1 MFAGAEL
8 FDVLKNGNSARLFGI
23 MLHVKQDLSHC
34 RILQKRN
41 NFGQKTKRENGKK
54 CKHRQKT
61 IQVSNFHNAA
71 ETDVN
76 LTGREQV
83 LIQKSRRLFF

>member
-1 MFAGAEL
+1 
-8 FDVLKNGNSARLFGI
+8 

-41 NFGQKTKRENGKK
+41 NFGQKTKRENEKK
-54 CKHRQKT
+54 NKHREKT

-76 LTGREQV
+76 LTNQAETNINSKEPSFV
-83 LIQKSRRLFF
+83 F

>member
-1 MFAGAEL
+1 M
-8 FDVLKNGNSARLFGI
+8 
-23 MLHVKQDLSHC
+23 
-34 RILQKRN
+34 
-41 NFGQKTKRENGKK
+41 
-54 CKHRQKT
+54 KHKHWQKT

-83 LIQKSRRLFF
+83 LIQKRRRLFFDGKTAVSSEKILNRT